1 MKIVFYKYRSRPREN
16 RFSPFLRSKSN
27 RDTKRGVSFEK
38 SAYSTDIDQGFLAKI
53 STQLKK
59 GAIMRT
65 GLKKWQKTTEIYFS
79 EAKDPITIST
89 FNTSLKKRLTEF
101 AKEYPELCKL
111 ASDDEFGCLTFEI
124 NKDNF
129 TFRVMKPTSDEKR
142 NKARE
147 QMNKLRGKTEES
159 SATISETKNELK
171 FIPKEEWKK
180 RFSGVETRK
189 SGKG

>member
-1 MKIVFYKYRSRPREN
+1 MI
-16 RFSPFLRSKSN
+16 
-27 RDTKRGVSFEK
+27 
-38 SAYSTDIDQGFLAKI
+38 
-53 STQLKK
+53 
-59 GAIMRT
+59 T

-89 FNTSLKKRLTEF
+89 FNTSLKNRLSEF

-111 ASDDEFGCLTFEI
+111 VADDEFGCLTFEI

-129 TFRVMKPTSDEKR
+129 TFRVMKPTSNEKR
-142 NKARE
+142 EKARE
-147 QMNKLRGKTEES
+147 QMNKLRGITEES
-159 SATISETKNELK
+159 SATISVMKNELK

>member
-1 MKIVFYKYRSRPREN
+1 MI
-16 RFSPFLRSKSN
+16 
-27 RDTKRGVSFEK
+27 
-38 SAYSTDIDQGFLAKI
+38 
-53 STQLKK
+53 
-59 GAIMRT
+59 T

-89 FNTSLKKRLTEF
+89 FNTSLKNRLTEF

-111 ASDDEFGCLTFEI
+111 VADDEFGCLTFEI

-147 QMNKLRGKTEES
+147 QMYKLRN
-159 SATISETKNELK
+159 KNN
-171 FIPKEEWKK
+171 I
-180 RFSGVETRK
+180 
-189 SGKG
+189 

>member
-1 MKIVFYKYRSRPREN
+1 
-16 RFSPFLRSKSN
+16 
-27 RDTKRGVSFEK
+27 
-38 SAYSTDIDQGFLAKI
+38 
-53 STQLKK
+53 
-59 GAIMRT
+59 MRT

-89 FNTSLKKRLTEF
+89 FNTRLKNRLTAF
-101 AKEYPELCKL
+101 ANEYPELCRL
-111 ASDDEFGCLTFEI
+111 AADDEMGCLTFEI

-129 TFRVMKPTSDEKR
+129 TFRVMKPTSDKKR
-142 NKARE
+142 EKARE

-159 SATISETKNELK
+159 SATISEMKNELK

>member
-1 MKIVFYKYRSRPREN
+1 MI
-16 RFSPFLRSKSN
+16 
-27 RDTKRGVSFEK
+27 
-38 SAYSTDIDQGFLAKI
+38 
-53 STQLKK
+53 
-59 GAIMRT
+59 T
-65 GLKKWQKTTEIYFS
+65 GLKKWQKTTEIFFS

-89 FNTSLKKRLTEF
+89 FNTSLKNRLTEF

-111 ASDDEFGCLTFEI
+111 VADDEFGCLTFEI

-129 TFRVMKPTSDEKR
+129 TFRVMKPTSNEKR
-142 NKARE
+142 EKARE
-147 QMNKLRGKTEES
+147 QMNKLRSKTEES

>member
-1 MKIVFYKYRSRPREN
+1 M
-16 RFSPFLRSKSN
+16 
-27 RDTKRGVSFEK
+27 
-38 SAYSTDIDQGFLAKI
+38 
-53 STQLKK
+53 
-59 GAIMRT
+59 
-65 GLKKWQKTTEIYFS
+65 
-79 EAKDPITIST
+79 
-89 FNTSLKKRLTEF
+89 
-101 AKEYPELCKL
+101 
-111 ASDDEFGCLTFEI
+111 GCLTFEI

-129 TFRVMKPTSDEKR
+129 TFRVMKPASDKKR
-142 NKARE
+142 EKARE

>member
-1 MKIVFYKYRSRPREN
+1 MI
-16 RFSPFLRSKSN
+16 
-27 RDTKRGVSFEK
+27 
-38 SAYSTDIDQGFLAKI
+38 
-53 STQLKK
+53 
-59 GAIMRT
+59 T

-89 FNTSLKKRLTEF
+89 FNTSLKNRLTAF
-101 AKEYPELCKL
+101 ANEYPELCRL
-111 ASDDEFGCLTFEI
+111 VADDEMGCLTFEI

-129 TFRVMKPTSDEKR
+129 TFRVMKPTSNEKR
-142 NKARE
+142 EKARE
-147 QMNKLRGKTEES
+147 QMNKLRGKTEDS

>member
-1 MKIVFYKYRSRPREN
+1 MI
-16 RFSPFLRSKSN
+16 
-27 RDTKRGVSFEK
+27 
-38 SAYSTDIDQGFLAKI
+38 
-53 STQLKK
+53 
-59 GAIMRT
+59 T

-89 FNTSLKKRLTEF
+89 FNTSLKNRLTEF

-111 ASDDEFGCLTFEI
+111 VADDEMGCLTFEI
-124 NKDNF
+124 NKENF
-129 TFRVMKPTSDEKR
+129 TFRVMKPASDKKR
-142 NKARE
+142 EKARE

-180 RFSGVETRK
+180 RFPGVETRK

>member
-1 MKIVFYKYRSRPREN
+1 MI
-16 RFSPFLRSKSN
+16 
-27 RDTKRGVSFEK
+27 
-38 SAYSTDIDQGFLAKI
+38 
-53 STQLKK
+53 
-59 GAIMRT
+59 T

-89 FNTSLKKRLTEF
+89 FNTSLKNRLTAF
-101 AKEYPELCKL
+101 ANEYPELCRL
-111 ASDDEFGCLTFEI
+111 VADDEMGCLTFEI

-129 TFRVMKPTSDEKR
+129 TFRVMKPTSNEKR
-142 NKARE
+142 EKARE

-189 SGKG
+189 LGKG

>member
-1 MKIVFYKYRSRPREN
+1 
-16 RFSPFLRSKSN
+16 
-27 RDTKRGVSFEK
+27 
-38 SAYSTDIDQGFLAKI
+38 
-53 STQLKK
+53 
-59 GAIMRT
+59 MRT

-79 EAKDPITIST
+79 KAKDPITIST
-89 FNTSLKKRLTEF
+89 FNTSLKNRLTAF
-101 AKEYPELCKL
+101 ANEYPELCRL
-111 ASDDEFGCLTFEI
+111 VADDEMGCLTFEI

-129 TFRVMKPTSDEKR
+129 TFRVMKPLSDEKR
-142 NKARE
+142 EKARE

-189 SGKG
+189 SGTG